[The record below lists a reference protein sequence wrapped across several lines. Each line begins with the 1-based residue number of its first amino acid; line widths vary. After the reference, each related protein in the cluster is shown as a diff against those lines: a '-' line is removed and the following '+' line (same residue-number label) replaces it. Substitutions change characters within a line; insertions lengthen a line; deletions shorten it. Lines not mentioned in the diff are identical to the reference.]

1 MEKDIKVGVFLC
13 QCDGQISNILS
24 LDRIEKAVSKNP
36 KVSLVSNTNFPCSK
50 TGLRAIQSAIGEK
63 DLNRIVVAGCSPRM
77 VEQLFV
83 RTITEAG
90 LNSNSLEIANVRDF
104 CARVHQK
111 EKSAATTKAID
122 MIKGAIDTVSIKQ
135 PLENLTREVVKNV
148 AVIGGGIAG
157 ISAALSLASRGNKV
171 TLIEK
176 DVQLGG
182 MLNSVYRLYPRET
195 DAAEFIKEK
204 IEQIKTTKNI
214 EVQTGAEVKDIHG
227 SVGQYQIKINSK
239 SNSKKIEAGAVVFA
253 TGSEYFYPNG
263 LYGYGSDKNIITQ
276 LEFET
281 MLRQNKLAAKEMVFI
296 QCVGSRN
303 EERPYCSRFC
313 CPATFK
319 NVLLLKRANPELKI
333 TVIFRGL
340 TEYIR
345 EYDEAVDLG
354 VLFIRYDPEN
364 PPQVKNDFIFVTD
377 EKTDKNFEIPFELL
391 VLATPMIPGSKSK
404 QWGKKLRLPVD
415 EYGFILEPHVKLR
428 PKRFAPDG
436 IFVAGTV
443 HWPGLVSDSIGQGVS
458 AAARAFSLI
467 QKETIEREPIIA
479 EIDPQI
485 CRGCERCVEVCLFQA
500 IKMVKDD
507 GGFQHAKIDEFVCKG
522 CGMCAT
528 VCICGA
534 AQVKHL
540 TDEQVNS
547 MVSV

>member
-1 MEKDIKVGVFLC
+1 LKTDIRAGVYLC
-13 QCDGQISNILS
+13 QCGGQISDVLS
-24 LDRIEKAVSKNP
+24 LNRIEKAVSKNP
-36 KVSLVSNTNFPCSK
+36 KVCFVNIKNFPCSK
-50 TGLRAIQSAIGEK
+50 TGLRAIQSSIREK
-63 DLNRIVVAGCSPRM
+63 NLNRIVVAGCSPRM
-77 VEQLFV
+77 MQQLFV

-90 LNSNSLEIANVRDF
+90 LNPNFLEMANVRDF

-111 EKSAATTKAID
+111 EKSAATNKAINL
-122 MIKGAIDTVSIKQ
+122 IQGAINKVALNLPQ
-135 PLENLTREVVKNV
+135 ENLIREINKEVV
-148 AVIGGGIAG
+148 VIGGGIAG
-157 ISAALSLASRGNKV
+157 ISSALSLANRGVKV

-176 DVQLGG
+176 EAQLGG
-182 MLNSVYRLYPRET
+182 MLNKIYRLYPRET
-195 DAAEFIKEK
+195 DAGEFLKEK
-204 IEQIKTTKNI
+204 IEQIKTNKNI
-214 EVQTGAEVKDIHG
+214 KTLTETEVKDIHG
-227 SVGQYQIKINSK
+227 SVGQYEIEINSK
-239 SNSKKIEAGAVVFA
+239 SNSKKTEAGAVVFA
-253 TGSEYFYPNG
+253 TGSQYFYPNG
-263 LYGYGSDKNIITQ
+263 LYGYGSNKKVITQ

-281 MLRQNKLAAKEMVFI
+281 MLRQNKMGVKEIVFI

-313 CPATFK
+313 CPTTFK
-319 NVLLLKRANPELKI
+319 NVLMLKHANPELKI

-354 VLFIRYDPEN
+354 VLFIRYDPED
-364 PPQVKNDFIFVTD
+364 PPQVKNDYIFVTD

-391 VLATPMIPGSKSK
+391 VLATPMIPHSKSR
-404 QWGKKLRLPVD
+404 QWAKKLRLPID

-428 PKRFAPDG
+428 PTRFAPDG
-436 IFVAGTV
+436 IFVTGTV

-479 EIDPQI
+479 EIDPLV
-485 CRGCERCVEVCLFQA
+485 CRGCERCVDVCSFQA
-500 IKMVKDD
+500 IKMVKDET
-507 GGFQHAKIDEFVCKG
+507 GFLHAEIDEFVCKG

>member
-13 QCDGQISNILS
+13 QCGGQISNVLS
-24 LDRIEKAVSKNP
+24 LDRIEKAVRKNP
-36 KVSLVSNTNFPCSK
+36 KVCLVSNANFPCSK
-50 TGLRAIQSAIGEK
+50 TGLRVTQSAIKEK
-63 DLNRIVVAGCSPRM
+63 NLNRIVIAGCSPRM
-77 VEQLFV
+77 MEQLFV
-83 RTITEAG
+83 RTISEAG
-90 LNSNSLEIANVRDF
+90 LNPNSIEIANIRDF
-104 CARVHQK
+104 CARIHQK
-111 EKSAATTKAID
+111 EKNVATTKAINL
-122 MIKGAIDTVSIKQ
+122 IQGAIDKVSLKQ
-135 PLENLTREVVKNV
+135 SHENLTREVLKTV

-157 ISAALSLASRGNKV
+157 ISSALRLANRGIKV
-171 TLIEK
+171 ILIEK

-182 MLNSVYRLYPRET
+182 MLNSIYRLYPRET
-195 DAAEFIKEK
+195 DAAEFLKEK
-204 IEQIKTTKNI
+204 IEQIKMNKNI
-214 EVQTGAEVKDIHG
+214 ETLAETEVKDIHG
-227 SVGQYQIKINSK
+227 SVGKYEIEIDSK
-239 SNSKKIEAGAVVFA
+239 SKKIEAGAVVFA

-263 LYGYGSDKNIITQ
+263 LCGYGRNKNIITQ

-281 MLRQNKLAAKEMVFI
+281 ILRQNKLAAKEIVFI

-354 VLFIRYDPEN
+354 VLFIPYDPEN

-377 EKTDKNFEIPFELL
+377 EKIDKNFEIPFELL
-391 VLATPMIPGSKSK
+391 VLATPMIPDPKSK

-436 IFVAGTV
+436 IFVAGSV

-467 QKETIEREPIIA
+467 QKETIEREPIVA
-479 EIDPQI
+479 EIDPLI
-485 CRGCERCVEVCLFQA
+485 CRGCERCLEACSFQA
-500 IKMVKDD
+500 IKMVDEND
-507 GGFQHAKIDEFVCKG
+507 GFQHAEIDEFVCKG

-540 TDEQVNS
+540 TDQQIAVF
-547 MVSV
+547 